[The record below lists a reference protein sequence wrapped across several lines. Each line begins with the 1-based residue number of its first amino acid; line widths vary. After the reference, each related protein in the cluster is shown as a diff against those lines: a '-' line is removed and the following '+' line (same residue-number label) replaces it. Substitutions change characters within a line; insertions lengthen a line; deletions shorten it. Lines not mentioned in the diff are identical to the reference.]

1 MTNSERTREH
11 DDAFWLDGETLIVRE
26 EPRAKPV
33 YDLEERTA
41 RFGEA
46 VIDFAKKIPR
56 DPVTERIITQLIG
69 AGTSVGA
76 NYTEADDSVSKREFL
91 KCIATCKKEARET
104 KFFLRM
110 SVRRSSKT
118 KTRSARA
125 VDGSQRVA
133 PDLRENLAN
142 RKTRRMTKQIRMTMT
157 NRAAFSTFGFRHS
170 FVIRH
175 SCFVILPYSPCV
187 IRHFSDG
194 NFPFHGRS
202 RAVRRSA
209 FPRDRRVRRRAPRS
223 PSRHLHFCAACP
235 F

>member
-11 DDAFWLDGETLIVRE
+11 DDAFWLDC
-26 EPRAKPV
+26 
-33 YDLEERTA
+33 DLEERTA

-104 KFFLRM
+104 KFFSAHIR
-110 SVRRSSKT
+110 SRSSKT
-118 KTRSARA
+118 KTRSARV
-125 VDGSQRVA
+125 VDGRQRVA

-142 RKTRRMTKQIRMTMT
+142 RKTGRMTKQIRMTDDESRCVFDT
-157 NRAAFSTFGFRHS
+157 RISSFLRHS
-170 FVIRH
+170 SFVLRH
-175 SCFVILPYSPCV
+175 SGVFPV
-187 IRHFSDG
+187 RHSSF
-194 NFPFHGRS
+194 F
-202 RAVRRSA
+202 
-209 FPRDRRVRRRAPRS
+209 
-223 PSRHLHFCAACP
+223 
-235 F
+235 

>member
-26 EPRAKPV
+26 EPRTNPV
-33 YDLEERTA
+33 YDLEERTV

-110 SVRRSSKT
+110 SVRHSFKT

-133 PDLRENLAN
+133 PDFRENLAN
-142 RKTRRMTKQIRMTMT
+142 WKTKRMTKQIRMTDDES
-157 NRAAFSTFGFRHS
+157 RCVFDIRISSFLRHSSFVLRHSAAFPVRHS
-170 FVIRH
+170 SF
-175 SCFVILPYSPCV
+175 F
-187 IRHFSDG
+187 
-194 NFPFHGRS
+194 
-202 RAVRRSA
+202 
-209 FPRDRRVRRRAPRS
+209 
-223 PSRHLHFCAACP
+223 
-235 F
+235 

>member
-1 MTNSERTREH
+1 MTKEVPMTNSERTREH
-11 DDAFWLDGETLIVRE
+11 DDAFWLDCETLIIRE
-26 EPRAKPV
+26 EPRANPV

-46 VIDFAKKIPR
+46 VIDFAKRIPR

-91 KCIATCKKEARET
+91 ICIANCKKEARET

-110 SVRRSSKT
+110 SVRRSSKI

-133 PDLRENLAN
+133 PDLHENLAN
-142 RKTRRMTKQIRMTMT
+142 RKTRRMTDDESRRVFDTRISS
-157 NRAAFSTFGFRHS
+157 FLRHS
-170 FVIRH
+170 SFVLRH
-175 SCFVILPYSPCV
+175 SAVFPV
-187 IRHFSDG
+187 RHSSF
-194 NFPFHGRS
+194 F
-202 RAVRRSA
+202 
-209 FPRDRRVRRRAPRS
+209 
-223 PSRHLHFCAACP
+223 
-235 F
+235 